1 MEHSKNY
8 QKVKRYYDMKMW
20 EETRVRNAVKMGW
33 ITEAEFQEITG
44 TQHAAGV
51 HAEKLWGER
60 PGAFRPAPL
69 CLWKG

>member
-20 EETRVRNAVKMGW
+20 EETRVRNAVKMGR

-44 TQHAAGV
+44 
-51 HAEKLWGER
+51 K
-60 PGAFRPAPL
+60 
-69 CLWKG
+69 KY